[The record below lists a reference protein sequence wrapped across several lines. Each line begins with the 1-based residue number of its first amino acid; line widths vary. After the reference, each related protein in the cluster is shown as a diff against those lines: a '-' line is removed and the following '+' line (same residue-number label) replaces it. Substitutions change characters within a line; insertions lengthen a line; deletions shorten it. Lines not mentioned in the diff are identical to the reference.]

1 MRAHA
6 ISHTNPFIAHLAYVG
21 FTYQFCTPPRPC
33 PAAFFRLTPLA
44 VAVTVASRPMSCR
57 AGTVVICAFACRPSA
72 AYFIGHITKD
82 YSNNGAANSFA
93 PSESNRAVP
102 GSRSCSRS
110 CSPIDASRGDAN
122 LYVDVVIKI

>member
-44 VAVTVASRPMSCR
+44 VAV
-57 AGTVVICAFACRPSA
+57 
-72 AYFIGHITKD
+72 
-82 YSNNGAANSFA
+82 A
-93 PSESNRAVP
+93 PSQSRLDQCPAVP
-102 GSRSCSRS
+102 G
-110 CSPIDASRGDAN
+110 PLLFVPLPAGQVPPTLLAT
-122 LYVDVVIKI
+122 